1 MTEILDKLEEEL
13 KFFDE
18 VGGVREDDEYDN
30 VELSDKEDDDDNN
43 NN

>member
-18 VGGVREDDEYDN
+18 VGAVREDDEYDN
-30 VELSDKEDDDDNN
+30 VELSDKVDDDNDN
-43 NN
+43 NV